1 MLVYNATNYTMAS
14 LTIRNLEEPLKTL
27 LRIRAAHHGHS
38 MEEEVRQI
46 LRDALLE
53 DARSSQNLAEAIQK
67 RFAELKGVE
76 KLSIMTREP
85 MREPPQI
92 GK

>member
-1 MLVYNATNYTMAS
+1 MAS
-14 LTIRNLEEPLKTL
+14 LTIRNLEEPIKQL

-46 LRDALLE
+46 LRNAVLE
-53 DARSSQNLAEAIQK
+53 DAQSPDNLAEAIAR
-67 RFAELKGVE
+67 RFAELGGVE
-76 KLSIMTREP
+76 DLPIASRQQ

-92 GK
+92 EQ

>member
-1 MLVYNATNYTMAS
+1 MAS
-14 LTIRNLEEPLKTL
+14 LTIRNLEEPIKEL

-46 LRDALLE
+46 LRTTLLE
-53 DARSSQNLAEAIQK
+53 DSQLPENLAEAIKK
-67 RFAELKGVE
+67 RFAQLGGVDD
-76 KLSIMTREP
+76 LPPSFREA

-92 GK
+92 N